1 LGSSF
6 QVPDLALKDHMEK
19 LIKVFQFYNGPI
31 QSIQQVFSFKNS
43 LIFKRYDDRV
53 EYLKYMEKACGELK
67 ILALHYSSNPNYV
80 FEPIPYFELPI
91 VRDYYSLLEKQF
103 CLYFF
108 DSILEIFIE
117 C

>member
-1 LGSSF
+1 MDQF
-6 QVPDLALKDHMEK
+6 NPFNKFLK
-19 LIKVFQFYNGPI
+19 
-31 QSIQQVFSFKNS
+31 FKNS

-91 VRDYYSLLEKQF
+91 VRENFSHLEKQF

-117 C
+117 CKGLHGRYNIL